1 MFTWQSAKLY
11 SFVQVRRGNVPQ
23 YVSFVSPMPVHLRP
37 GTGES
42 SGSNGGSS
50 EFSIVSEDLLISAG
64 TQEELLDES
73 EETGLEN
80 GVEDGR
86 LWLGEEDEAALKKE
100 FDETRQDILISPS
113 SLLPKVSLSQYAG
126 DSALDGKS
134 RTLVFVFFNIGSE
147 LPGVR

>member
-1 MFTWQSAKLY
+1 
-11 SFVQVRRGNVPQ
+11 
-23 YVSFVSPMPVHLRP
+23 MPVHLRP

-134 RTLVFVFFNIGSE
+134 RTLVFVFFNI
-147 LPGVR
+147 V

>member
-1 MFTWQSAKLY
+1 M
-11 SFVQVRRGNVPQ
+11 
-23 YVSFVSPMPVHLRP
+23 
-37 GTGES
+37 
-42 SGSNGGSS
+42 
-50 EFSIVSEDLLISAG
+50 
-64 TQEELLDES
+64 
-73 EETGLEN
+73 EN